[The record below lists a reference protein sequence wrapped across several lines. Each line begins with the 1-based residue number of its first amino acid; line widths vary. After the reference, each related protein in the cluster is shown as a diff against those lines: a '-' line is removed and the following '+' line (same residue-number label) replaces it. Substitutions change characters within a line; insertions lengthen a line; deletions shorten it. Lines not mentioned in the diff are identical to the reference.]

1 MMQALLQALVSG
13 LASGGAYALVALGL
27 GITFTTTK
35 TLNFAHGDFVSA
47 GSFIGLSVMLLLT
60 GAPLGT
66 GMDALAVDGM
76 AQLVALALA
85 VLAMGLLG
93 SVLYLT
99 AVRPFA
105 GKPGMAWVMSTI
117 GFGIIVQSIGLAMW
131 GPAPF
136 KVPAPFGEEV
146 IRIAGVGLRS
156 QEILIIVTALAVMA
170 LLDFVLQR
178 TMIGKALRAVAHDRR
193 VASLMGIDVAAIMLG
208 AFFVSTGLAGLCGY
222 LLAPIA
228 SASLFMGLGIALKGF
243 CGAILGGLTNPRGC
257 VLGGFVLGLLE
268 SLINLW
274 QAQWREIVL
283 FALVILVLALRPN
296 GLFGRAVTEKV

>member
-66 GMDALAVDGM
+66 GMDALGVDGM
-76 AQLVALALA
+76 AQLGAL
-85 VLAMGLLG
+85 G
-93 SVLYLT
+93 
-99 AVRPFA
+99 AVRWFA

-208 AFFVSTGLAGLCGY
+208 AFLVSTGLAGLCGY

-283 FALVILVLALRPN
+283 FALVIL
-296 GLFGRAVTEKV
+296 